1 MSDMMSENSDV
12 DKVLEQIEA
21 VAAASVDVSTISQQ
35 LKSEPN
41 TDVRRLGK
49 PAADAS
55 RINRDYSDKII
66 SAVDGQIFESPH
78 PMLPK
83 PKDAPFKIPQT
94 TIKFSSAEVK
104 GISIMFDDA
113 CSMKQYY
120 TSLVL
125 EDTAANKTYKFS
137 GTSFP
142 WEPLVIKGNSFIFKV
157 DNTENLGP
165 KDFYGWKFTV
175 NGLDSLPDE
184 SIKVV
189 QTRHPQRGDTKIKGE
204 IDFPNCKGMVLNF
217 DKECSSRK
225 FYDKLIISPGN
236 GDEDIVFKQDGDG
249 WPTQPVFIPS
259 SSIKYSWRAIG
270 KMHGEYY
277 GFKFTASPSS

>member
-12 DKVLEQIEA
+12 DKVLGQIEA

-35 LKSEPN
+35 VKSASD
-41 TDVRRLGK
+41 TDVNRLST
-49 PAADAS
+49 PAAS
-55 RINRDYSDKII
+55 TIRINGDYSDKII
-66 SAVDGQIFESPH
+66 SAIDGQVFESPH

-94 TIKFSSAEVK
+94 TVKFSSAEVK
-104 GISIMFDDA
+104 GISIMFDGA

-120 TSLVL
+120 TSLIL

-142 WEPLVIKGNSFIFKV
+142 WEPLIIKGNSFIFKV

-189 QTRHPQRGDTKIKGE
+189 QTRHPQNGDTKI
-204 IDFPNCKGMVLNF
+204 
-217 DKECSSRK
+217 
-225 FYDKLIISPGN
+225 
-236 GDEDIVFKQDGDG
+236 
-249 WPTQPVFIPS
+249 
-259 SSIKYSWRAIG
+259 RAR
-270 KMHGEYY
+270 
-277 GFKFTASPSS
+277 

>member
-1 MSDMMSENSDV
+1 
-12 DKVLEQIEA
+12 
-21 VAAASVDVSTISQQ
+21 
-35 LKSEPN
+35 
-41 TDVRRLGK
+41 
-49 PAADAS
+49 
-55 RINRDYSDKII
+55 
-66 SAVDGQIFESPH
+66 
-78 PMLPK
+78 
-83 PKDAPFKIPQT
+83 
-94 TIKFSSAEVK
+94 
-104 GISIMFDDA
+104 MFDDA
-113 CSMKQYY
+113 CSMKKYY

-225 FYDKLIISPGN
+225 FYDKLIITPAMETKTSCSNKMVTAGR
-236 GDEDIVFKQDGDG
+236 
-249 WPTQPVFIPS
+249 PS
-259 SSIKYSWRAIG
+259 LSSFHQAQSNTVGEQLGKCTVNTMVSNLPHHRLPKKYIDNKIG
-270 KMHGEYY
+270 INK
-277 GFKFTASPSS
+277 